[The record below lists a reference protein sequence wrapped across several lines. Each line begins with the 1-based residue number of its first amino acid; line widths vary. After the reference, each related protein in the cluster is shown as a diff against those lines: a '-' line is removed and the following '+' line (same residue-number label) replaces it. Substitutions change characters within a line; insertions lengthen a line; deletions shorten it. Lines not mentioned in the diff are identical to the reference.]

1 MIHKLRRVGND
12 TLLYACSMVPIG
24 LTLLLHA
31 LHMFLVPMLLGLGG
45 AKLHEIHSEMD
56 AYMDMN
62 GFVEMNMKHQGYQAS
77 GTLITLAVFILNLAG
92 IVYGCWL
99 LWHSW
104 KKPAKGRLAVIRSL
118 ISGFAI
124 ACGVFIFVWMQ

>member
-1 MIHKLRRVGND
+1 MIHKLRRVGSG
-12 TLLYACSMVPIG
+12 TLLYACSIVPIG

-31 LHMFLVPMLLGLGG
+31 LHMFLVPMLLGLGSD
-45 AKLHEIHSEMD
+45 KLHESHSWME
-56 AYMDMN
+56 MDMN
-62 GFVEMNMKHQGYQAS
+62 AGMEMNMNHQAYQAS

-104 KKPAKGRLAVIRSL
+104 KKPAAGRLAVIRPL
-118 ISGFAI
+118 ISGFTI